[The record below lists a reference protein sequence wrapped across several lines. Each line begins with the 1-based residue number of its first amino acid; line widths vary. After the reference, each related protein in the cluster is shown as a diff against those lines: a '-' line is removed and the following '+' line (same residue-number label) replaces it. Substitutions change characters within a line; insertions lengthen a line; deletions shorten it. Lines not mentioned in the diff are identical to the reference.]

1 MTIFELF
8 KKRYLRPALLLLVV
22 SSLGVGCSQQN
33 DALSTPQGQALLATD
48 RIVKQSGGD
57 WNKVS
62 PDDRE
67 ILIKGPGGG
76 SEQGAKSFLATASAR
91 GSFQPGR
98 PAGAPITQ
106 RPNDAPK

>member
-1 MTIFELF
+1 MTILNSFR
-8 KKRYLRPALLLLVV
+8 KRSAASALLLIFA
-22 SSLGVGCSQQN
+22 SSLATGCSQQN

-62 PDDRE
+62 PADRE

-76 SEQGAKSFLATASAR
+76 SEQGAKSFLQTASAR
-91 GSFQPGR
+91 QSFKPQPPSGG
-98 PAGAPITQ
+98 PATQ
-106 RPNDAPK
+106 RPADAPK